1 MPLPSPQHSSTRAIP
16 SRRSLYRRALLRKG
30 LAGLLTIIAVWLFT
44 TVLGLTHGAEASAW
58 VTIRDMEAGEQLT
71 ENDVRS
77 VPIEASL
84 LTPSAN
90 AITREYLAS
99 GNVLTAPITSGEV
112 VTASRLRSPDSF
124 DKLPANR
131 RAVRIP
137 LADVG
142 SASILR
148 AGSHVDIHSPPTA
161 LSSPLTCLF
170 FRLTRPPGTATP
182 KLLEQSLMSPLTEHP
197 SSWPRSAPQLTT
209 AAQSPLPS
217 GVAEPQPCPVHCP
230 TST

>member
-1 MPLPSPQHSSTRAIP
+1 MPLPSPQHPSTRAIP
-16 SRRSLYRRALLRKG
+16 SRRSLYRRALLRKA

-44 TVLGLTHGAEASAW
+44 TVLGLTRGAEASAW
-58 VTIRDMEAGEQLT
+58 VAIRDMEAGEQLT

-84 LTPSAN
+84 LTPAAN

-124 DKLPANR
+124 DKLPADR

-148 AGSHVDIHSPPTA
+148 AGSHVDIHSPSNGAVIAADVPVLQVDTPTGDSDTKTA
-161 LSSPLTCLF
+161 GAILDVPADRAPQLMATL
-170 FRLTRPPGTATP
+170 GTATHDGGAVT
-182 KLLEQSLMSPLTEHP
+182 LAI
-197 SSWPRSAPQLTT
+197 RSR
-209 AAQSPLPS
+209 
-217 GVAEPQPCPVHCP
+217 
-230 TST
+230 